1 MTKNVIT
8 FLMSF
13 VIHGNS
19 TLKAVR
25 GLFEL
30 LEFCQEKEKR
40 FYYVYYP
47 DQQSHKTHTHTHTHK
62 YIYIYI
68 TQVQHVSMHPHN
80 LQGVLYF
87 YFAKLQKL
95 LRL

>member
-19 TLKAVR
+19 TLKVVR

-30 LEFCQEKEKR
+30 LRFCQEKEKIIYYI
-40 FYYVYYP
+40 FYP
-47 DQQSHKTHTHTHTHK
+47 NQQIHNTHTHTHTHI

-68 TQVQHVSMHPHN
+68 YIHIQIHN
-80 LQGVLYF
+80 THT
-87 YFAKLQKL
+87 
-95 LRL
+95 